1 MLKALLIDP
10 SRFQRSVIA
19 SVFVRRNVEVDTAEN
34 AAAGLKA
41 LAEGRYDILCFS
53 LELGDM
59 RGPEFY
65 REAVRQK
72 LAGNIPAL
80 MLAGMPDKAVF
91 DDAIAAGVTDC
102 FRKADLDDL
111 ERHVEQWEKRAT
123 RRMSGRVLLVEDSD
137 VAANFCTEVMVGL
150 GLSVTRFCTA
160 EEAIPSLERED
171 YKIIVTD
178 FVLEGLQT
186 GLSVIRAARSQ
197 PGRKGELPILALSS
211 IDSVARRVDILR
223 AGANDFVT
231 KPVQTPRRHQGR
243 RARHP
248 HRRPLRRAHPRR
260 VRRRG
265 DQDRIPD
272 GGDPLRKWRKL
283 YEGTSLWWYL
293 QARNKKSVTVNLKH
307 PDGVEVVR
315 RLVAE
320 ADIVVENFRPGV
332 LDKLGLGWEALSKI
346 NPGLVMVRL
355 SGFGQSG
362 PMAQQPGFGAIGESM
377 GGLRYVT
384 GFPDRPPVKTGI
396 SIGDSIA
403 ALWGA
408 LGALMALRHKE
419 VNGGAGQ
426 VVDVALYEAVFAMM
440 ESLVPEFDV
449 FGFVRERTGNIMPG
463 ITPSNTHTTKDGRH
477 ITIGANGDAIFR
489 G

>member
-1 MLKALLIDP
+1 MTTPTKPL
-10 SRFQRSVIA
+10 
-19 SVFVRRNVEVDTAEN
+19 
-34 AAAGLKA
+34 AGLKVIELGTLIA
-41 LAEGRYDILCFS
+41 GPFAARILAEFG
-53 LELGDM
+53 
-59 RGPEFY
+59 
-65 REAVRQK
+65 A
-72 LAGNIPAL
+72 
-80 MLAGMPDKAVF
+80 
-91 DDAIAAGVTDC
+91 
-102 FRKADLDDL
+102 
-111 ERHVEQWEKRAT
+111 
-123 RRMSGRVLLVEDSD
+123 
-137 VAANFCTEVMVGL
+137 EV
-150 GLSVTRFCTA
+150 
-160 EEAIPSLERED
+160 I
-171 YKIIVTD
+171 KI
-178 FVLEGLQT
+178 E
-186 GLSVIRAARSQ
+186 S
-197 PGRKGELPILALSS
+197 
-211 IDSVARRVDILR
+211 
-223 AGANDFVT
+223 
-231 KPVQTPRRHQGR
+231 
-243 RARHP
+243 
-248 HRRPLRRAHPRR
+248 
-260 VRRRG
+260 
-265 DQDRIPD
+265 PD

-293 QARNKKSVTVNLKH
+293 QARNKKSVTANLKH
-307 PDGVEVVR
+307 PEGVELVR

-463 ITPSNTHTTKDGRH
+463 ITPSNTHTTRDGRH

-489 G
+489 RLAKAMGRDDLAEDPTLADNAGRDARRDELYALIDAWVAQHDEAAVLATLAAAEVPASRIYSVADMFADPQFLAREMLHSVKLPDGRDCRMPGVVPRLSATPGGSEWIGPALGEHTDAVLRSLGYDDARIAALRAEGAI

>member
-1 MLKALLIDP
+1 MTTPTKPL
-10 SRFQRSVIA
+10 
-19 SVFVRRNVEVDTAEN
+19 
-34 AAAGLKA
+34 AGLKVIELGTLIA
-41 LAEGRYDILCFS
+41 GPFAARILAEFG
-53 LELGDM
+53 
-59 RGPEFY
+59 
-65 REAVRQK
+65 A
-72 LAGNIPAL
+72 
-80 MLAGMPDKAVF
+80 
-91 DDAIAAGVTDC
+91 
-102 FRKADLDDL
+102 
-111 ERHVEQWEKRAT
+111 
-123 RRMSGRVLLVEDSD
+123 
-137 VAANFCTEVMVGL
+137 EV
-150 GLSVTRFCTA
+150 
-160 EEAIPSLERED
+160 I
-171 YKIIVTD
+171 KI
-178 FVLEGLQT
+178 E
-186 GLSVIRAARSQ
+186 S
-197 PGRKGELPILALSS
+197 
-211 IDSVARRVDILR
+211 
-223 AGANDFVT
+223 
-231 KPVQTPRRHQGR
+231 
-243 RARHP
+243 
-248 HRRPLRRAHPRR
+248 
-260 VRRRG
+260 
-265 DQDRIPD
+265 PD

-293 QARNKKSVTVNLKH
+293 QARNKKSVTANLKH
-307 PDGVEVVR
+307 PEGVELVR

-332 LDKLGLGWEALSKI
+332 LDKLGLGWEALSAI

-463 ITPSNTHTTKDGRH
+463 ITPSNTHTTRDGRH

-489 G
+489 RLAKAMGRDDLAEDPTLADNAGRDARRDELYALIDAWVAQHDEAAVLATLAAAEVPASRIYSVADMFADPQFLAREMLHSVKLPDGRDCRMPGVVPRLSATPGGSEWIGPALGEHTGAVLRSLGYDDARIAALRAEGAI

>member
-1 MLKALLIDP
+1 MTAPTKPLAGIKVVELGTLIAGP
-10 SRFQRSVIA
+10 F
-19 SVFVRRNVEVDTAEN
+19 
-34 AAAGLKA
+34 AARI
-41 LAEGRYDILCFS
+41 LAEFG
-53 LELGDM
+53 
-59 RGPEFY
+59 
-65 REAVRQK
+65 A
-72 LAGNIPAL
+72 
-80 MLAGMPDKAVF
+80 
-91 DDAIAAGVTDC
+91 
-102 FRKADLDDL
+102 
-111 ERHVEQWEKRAT
+111 
-123 RRMSGRVLLVEDSD
+123 
-137 VAANFCTEVMVGL
+137 EV
-150 GLSVTRFCTA
+150 
-160 EEAIPSLERED
+160 I
-171 YKIIVTD
+171 KI
-178 FVLEGLQT
+178 E
-186 GLSVIRAARSQ
+186 S
-197 PGRKGELPILALSS
+197 
-211 IDSVARRVDILR
+211 
-223 AGANDFVT
+223 
-231 KPVQTPRRHQGR
+231 
-243 RARHP
+243 
-248 HRRPLRRAHPRR
+248 
-260 VRRRG
+260 
-265 DQDRIPD
+265 PD

-463 ITPSNTHTTKDGRH
+463 ITPSNTHTTRDGRH

-489 G
+489 RLMRAMGREDLAEDPTLADNAGRDARRDELYALIDAWVAQHDEAAVLATLAAAEVPASRIYSVADMFADPQFLAREMLHSVKLPDGRDCRMPGVVPRLSATPGGAEWIGPALGEHTDAVLKALGYAPARIEALRQAGAI

>member
-1 MLKALLIDP
+1 MTTPTKPLANVKVVELGTLIAGP
-10 SRFQRSVIA
+10 F
-19 SVFVRRNVEVDTAEN
+19 
-34 AAAGLKA
+34 AARI
-41 LAEGRYDILCFS
+41 LAEFG
-53 LELGDM
+53 
-59 RGPEFY
+59 
-65 REAVRQK
+65 A
-72 LAGNIPAL
+72 
-80 MLAGMPDKAVF
+80 
-91 DDAIAAGVTDC
+91 
-102 FRKADLDDL
+102 
-111 ERHVEQWEKRAT
+111 
-123 RRMSGRVLLVEDSD
+123 
-137 VAANFCTEVMVGL
+137 EV
-150 GLSVTRFCTA
+150 
-160 EEAIPSLERED
+160 I
-171 YKIIVTD
+171 KI
-178 FVLEGLQT
+178 E
-186 GLSVIRAARSQ
+186 S
-197 PGRKGELPILALSS
+197 
-211 IDSVARRVDILR
+211 
-223 AGANDFVT
+223 
-231 KPVQTPRRHQGR
+231 
-243 RARHP
+243 
-248 HRRPLRRAHPRR
+248 
-260 VRRRG
+260 
-265 DQDRIPD
+265 PD

-307 PDGVEVVR
+307 PEGVEVVR

-332 LDKLGLGWEALSKI
+332 LDKLGLGWEALSAI

-362 PMAQQPGFGAIGESM
+362 PMALQPGFGAIGESM

-463 ITPSNTHTTKDGRH
+463 ITPSNTHTTRDGRH

-489 G
+489 RLMRAMGREDLADDPSLADNAGRDARRDELYALIDAWVAQHDEAAVLATLAAAEVPASRIYSVADMFADPQFLAREMLHSVKLPDGRDCRMPGVVPRLSATPGGSEWIGPALGEHTDAVLRALGYAPARIEALRQAGAV

>member
-1 MLKALLIDP
+1 MTTPTKPLANIKVVELGTLIAGP
-10 SRFQRSVIA
+10 F
-19 SVFVRRNVEVDTAEN
+19 
-34 AAAGLKA
+34 AARI
-41 LAEGRYDILCFS
+41 LAEFG
-53 LELGDM
+53 
-59 RGPEFY
+59 
-65 REAVRQK
+65 A
-72 LAGNIPAL
+72 
-80 MLAGMPDKAVF
+80 
-91 DDAIAAGVTDC
+91 
-102 FRKADLDDL
+102 
-111 ERHVEQWEKRAT
+111 
-123 RRMSGRVLLVEDSD
+123 
-137 VAANFCTEVMVGL
+137 EV
-150 GLSVTRFCTA
+150 
-160 EEAIPSLERED
+160 I
-171 YKIIVTD
+171 KI
-178 FVLEGLQT
+178 E
-186 GLSVIRAARSQ
+186 S
-197 PGRKGELPILALSS
+197 
-211 IDSVARRVDILR
+211 
-223 AGANDFVT
+223 
-231 KPVQTPRRHQGR
+231 
-243 RARHP
+243 
-248 HRRPLRRAHPRR
+248 
-260 VRRRG
+260 
-265 DQDRIPD
+265 PD

-307 PDGVEVVR
+307 ADGVEVVR

-332 LDKLGLGWEALSKI
+332 LDKLGLGWEALSAI

-463 ITPSNTHTTKDGRH
+463 ITPSNTHTTRDGRH

-489 G
+489 RLMRAMGREDLAEDPTLADNGGRDARRDELYALIDAWVAQHDEAAVLATLAAAEVPASRIYSVADMFADPQFLAREMLHTVTLPDGRDCRMPGVVPKLSATPGGAEWIGPALGEHTDAVLRTLGYAPARIEALRQAGAI

>member
-1 MLKALLIDP
+1 MTTPTRPLSGIKVVELGTLIAGP
-10 SRFQRSVIA
+10 F
-19 SVFVRRNVEVDTAEN
+19 
-34 AAAGLKA
+34 AARI
-41 LAEGRYDILCFS
+41 LAEFG
-53 LELGDM
+53 
-59 RGPEFY
+59 
-65 REAVRQK
+65 A
-72 LAGNIPAL
+72 
-80 MLAGMPDKAVF
+80 
-91 DDAIAAGVTDC
+91 
-102 FRKADLDDL
+102 
-111 ERHVEQWEKRAT
+111 
-123 RRMSGRVLLVEDSD
+123 
-137 VAANFCTEVMVGL
+137 EV
-150 GLSVTRFCTA
+150 
-160 EEAIPSLERED
+160 I
-171 YKIIVTD
+171 KI
-178 FVLEGLQT
+178 E
-186 GLSVIRAARSQ
+186 S
-197 PGRKGELPILALSS
+197 
-211 IDSVARRVDILR
+211 
-223 AGANDFVT
+223 
-231 KPVQTPRRHQGR
+231 
-243 RARHP
+243 
-248 HRRPLRRAHPRR
+248 
-260 VRRRG
+260 
-265 DQDRIPD
+265 PD

-315 RLVAE
+315 QLVAE

-332 LDKLGLGWEALSKI
+332 LDKLGLGWEALSAI

-408 LGALMALRHKE
+408 LGALMALRHRE
-419 VNGGAGQ
+419 VNGGTGQ

-463 ITPSNTHTTKDGRH
+463 ITPSNTHTTRDGRH

-489 G
+489 RLMHAMGRGDLAEDPTLADNAGRDARRDELYALIDAWVAQHDEAAVLATLAAAEVPASRIYSVADMFADPQFLAREMLHTVKLPDGRDCRMPGVVPRLSATPGGAEWIGPALGEHTDAVLRALGYDAARIAALRESGAI